1 MYNVHVLVNI
11 ISIDQ
16 SYYQLCHR
24 YKWKIHPLHIT
35 EYRSNKD
42 LASLSTYVILWEIE
56 ALPPNLIT
64 EINLN
69 EASIVHPERPGKNG
83 TSNERCTSS
92 KRNWNVSFIIT
103 NHGFA

>member
-24 YKWKIHPLHIT
+24 YKWKIHPLLHIT

-42 LASLSTYVILWEIE
+42 LASISTYAILWEIE
-56 ALPPNLIT
+56 ALLPNLIT

-69 EASIVHPERPGKNG
+69 EASIARPERPGKSG
-83 TSNERCTSS
+83 ISNERYRYFFKALLT
-92 KRNWNVSFIIT
+92 KMLVVFY
-103 NHGFA
+103 